1 MKFHRKLGHT
11 WISGLSC
18 PESTEAGVAI
28 DFVKGADLVSAIH
41 VSTAIALWGEVG
53 MVKDVEILHSELQ
66 PVALGNVDELGSRH
80 IHVPRTRQTKEI
92 LADIAEATSRNRASG
107 QKCGDIKPAL
117 AGHGHIGTGG

>member
-18 PESTEAGVAI
+18 PESTEAGVAV

-53 MVKDVEILHSELQ
+53 MVKDVEVLHPELQ
-66 PVALGNVDELGSRH
+66 PVTFGNTDELRDLH
-80 IHVPRTRQTKEI
+80 IGVPGTWQTKEV
-92 LADIAEATSRNRASG
+92 LADIAERARSYAPWRELG
-107 QKCGDIKPAL
+107 INLGSS
-117 AGHGHIGTGG
+117 